1 MLSNTAYCLNE
12 TTEHLQGHYIWSEI
26 EATES
31 QNLLNLMALQLKEGV
46 IEYQLMLLVIVMSLE
61 DGRLLMLV
69 NVYLNSPIDSV
80 PSEM

>member
-1 MLSNTAYCLNE
+1 MTVKKMSH
-12 TTEHLQGHYIWSEI
+12 EHLQGHYIWSEI

-46 IEYQLMLLVIVMSLE
+46 IYYQLMLLVIVTSLE

-69 NVYLNSPIDSV
+69 NVYLNSPIDYV
-80 PSEM
+80 PSEK